1 MVPTFM
7 FVCALHPVFV
17 INVQDNFQEHSY
29 DTKDRASIYFHI
41 ERGLKRVTDSTLTL
55 SFIGHS
61 GHLTVK
67 MLKNLSPGLLSGLA
81 MELGV
86 L

>member
-1 MVPTFM
+1 M
-7 FVCALHPVFV
+7 FVCALRPVFV

-29 DTKDRASIYFHI
+29 DTKGHASIYFHI

-81 MELGV
+81 MELGD